1 MTQFVIVRARRT
13 PFGKLLGSLATFSA
27 TDLGVAAGR
36 AALDGIDPALVDHAI
51 IGNVLSAGLGQNI
64 ARQIALGV
72 GCPITTTALSVNL
85 MCGSGLH
92 AIALACQSIAIGD
105 ATAVLA
111 GGAESM
117 TNSPYVLEKARSGYK
132 MGDGALVDTVLR
144 DGLTD
149 AFDKQHMGTGAE
161 ALAAKFNLTR
171 QAQDA
176 FAVQSQSRAGAAQ
189 TAGHF
194 AAEITPVGKLTQDE
208 HPRPDTVI
216 EKLATLKPAFSPT
229 GTVTAGN
236 ASGVNDGAA
245 LLLVT
250 TEAHAKTQGWAPMC
264 RISGWA
270 LSGCQPKLFGTGP
283 VDAINKLSQK
293 LGKAPNSF
301 DTIELNEA
309 FAAQSL
315 ACIQSLN
322 LDTAKVNPQGGAIA
336 LGHPIGASGARLATH
351 IAHHIAS
358 GHYSTAL
365 ASLCIGGGM
374 GIAMAFEKP

>member
-1 MTQFVIVRARRT
+1 MTQFVIVRAKRT
-13 PFGKLLGSLATFSA
+13 PFGKLMGTLAPLSA
-27 TDLGVAAGR
+27 VDLGVAAGK
-36 AALDGIDPALVDHAI
+36 AALADLNPTDIDLAI
-51 IGNVLSAGLGQNI
+51 IGNVLSAGLGQNL

-72 GCPITTTALSVNL
+72 GCPKSTPAYAVNI

-92 AIALACQSIAIGD
+92 SIALACQALATGE

-117 TNSPYVLEKARSGYK
+117 TNSPYILEKARTGYK
-132 MGDGALVDTVLR
+132 MGDGALIDTVLR

-161 ALAAKFNLTR
+161 ALAAKYNLTR

-176 FAVQSQSRAGAAQ
+176 FAVQSQARTAAALA
-189 TAGHF
+189 AGHF
-194 AAEITPVGKLTQDE
+194 AQEVTPAGKLTADE
-208 HPRPDTVI
+208 HPRPDTAI
-216 EKLATLKPAFSPT
+216 QKLATLKPAFKPD

-236 ASGVNDGAA
+236 ASGVNDGAG

-250 TEAHAKTQGWAPMC
+250 TLAHAQAKAWTPLCKITGWSLA
-264 RISGWA
+264 
-270 LSGCQPKLFGTGP
+270 GCEPKFFGTGP
-283 VDAINKLSQK
+283 VDAINKLCSK
-293 LGKAPNSF
+293 LNKPAQSF

-315 ACIQSLN
+315 ACIQELK
-322 LDTAKVNPQGGAIA
+322 LDGAKVNPDGGAIA
-336 LGHPIGASGARLATH
+336 IGHPIGASGARLACH
-351 IAHHIAS
+351 IAHHIATGRHS
-358 GHYSTAL
+358 SAI

>member
-1 MTQFVIVRARRT
+1 MPDFVIIRAKRT
-13 PFGKLLGSLATFSA
+13 PFGKLMGTLAPLSA
-27 TDLGVAAGR
+27 VDLGVAAGK
-36 AALDGIDPALVDHAI
+36 AALEGINPADIDLAI
-51 IGNVLSAGLGQNI
+51 IGNVLSAGLGQNL
-64 ARQIALGV
+64 ARQIVLGV
-72 GCPITTTALSVNL
+72 GIPKSTPAYAVNI

-92 AIALACQSIAIGD
+92 SIALACQALAMGE

-117 TNSPYVLEKARSGYK
+117 TNSPYILEKARTGYK

-161 ALAAKFNLTR
+161 ALAAKYNLTR

-176 FAVQSQSRAGAAQ
+176 FAVQSQQRTAVALA
-189 TAGHF
+189 AGHY
-194 AAEITPVGKLTQDE
+194 AREIAPAGKLTADE
-208 HPRPDTVI
+208 HPRPDTVV
-216 EKLATLKPAFSPT
+216 EKLSTLKPAFKPD

-245 LLLVT
+245 ILLVT
-250 TEAHAKTQGWAPMC
+250 TAAHAQSKGWAPLC
-264 RISGWA
+264 RVTGWA
-270 LSGCQPKLFGTGP
+270 LSGCEPKFFGTGP
-283 VDAINKLSQK
+283 VDAINKLTAK
-293 LGKAPNSF
+293 LNKPASSF

-315 ACIQSLN
+315 ACVQELK
-322 LDTAKVNPQGGAIA
+322 LDPAKVNPDGGAIA
-336 LGHPIGASGARLATH
+336 IGHPIGASGARLATH
-351 IAHHIAS
+351 IAHHISTGRHAS
-358 GHYSTAL
+358 AL

-374 GIAMAFEKP
+374 GIAMAFEKA